1 MSRSLVSFASGL
13 VFAVGLGLA
22 GMTDPAKVSA
32 FLNLR
37 GAWDPSLALVMVAAI
52 AVHAWPARAALR
64 WPRPLLDARF
74 HTSPLRDVDTALIA
88 GSVLFGAGWGLA
100 GYCPGPAIVAA
111 SAGRVEALWFTG
123 AMVGGFALH
132 AAATQPAA
140 PDAEVASGTTDG

>member
-1 MSRSLVSFASGL
+1 MIRSLVSFASGL

-74 HTSPLRDVDTALIA
+74 HTSPFRDVDGALIG

-100 GYCPGPAIVAA
+100 GYCPGPALVAA
-111 SAGRVEALWFTG
+111 SAGRVEALWLTAG
-123 AMVGGFALH
+123 MVAGFALH
-132 AAATQPAA
+132 AAATASSA
-140 PDAEVASGTTDG
+140 PVAEVAPEPADG